1 MYNAYDMSQFE
12 RNKLLDSVDNPYD
25 FSLDLDFL
33 ALDVAFN
40 YIRKDHFDNALMLT
54 ETVTAIMQFS
64 QQDSGADFTPEI
76 EAART

>member
-1 MYNAYDMSQFE
+1 
-12 RNKLLDSVDNPYD
+12 
-25 FSLDLDFL
+25 LDFL